1 MKYSEFKKQLELV
14 PRIYALFQN
23 EDLVINTSFELY
35 MKKRLKPTK
44 PHLKFNEAIIIK
56 SVPFDQV
63 KEFIFKDAVELVFAK
78 EDYQCKKPKD
88 IFNEAEKDLEP
99 KDKTYL
105 KYELGLEK
113 YKDDIVKTMELIQNQ
128 IIGHLLSIVNVND
141 YKQALYSIGIKDVD
155 NLIDTNT
162 SYTD

>member
-1 MKYSEFKKQLELV
+1 MKYSEFKRQLTLV

-23 EDLVINTSFELY
+23 EDLVINSNFELY

-56 SVPFDQV
+56 SVPFDKV
-63 KEFIFKDAVELVFAK
+63 KEYIFKDAVELVFAK
-78 EDYQCKKPKD
+78 EDYQCKKPID
-88 IFNEAEKDLEP
+88 IFNTAEKDKED

-113 YKDDIVKTMELIQNQ
+113 YKEDIIKTMELIQKQ
-128 IIGHLLSIVNVND
+128 MIGHLISIINVTD
-141 YKQALYSIGIKDVD
+141 YKQALYSIGIKNVD
-155 NLIDTNT
+155 DLIDTDTN
-162 SYTD
+162 YTY